1 MSISLL
7 SINFALSIE
16 EIKSMLGLKFDT
28 ETSWVEVAENGLQQ
42 LLTDHAFAE
51 QKAASNAVSIII
63 NYSEETEL
71 VKDMSDI
78 AIEEMEHF
86 RMVHNLMA
94 DRNMVLGKA
103 TKNDYA
109 LNLQKFFPKTHDR
122 TEALIHRLLVAALI
136 EARSCERF
144 KVFSENMQD
153 EELSKFYKDLMV
165 SEANHYTLFL
175 SYARKYTDREIV
187 DQKWQNLLAF
197 EADMMKTRGTVA
209 KVHG

>member
-1 MSISLL
+1 
-7 SINFALSIE
+7 
-16 EIKSMLGLKFDT
+16 MLGLQFDT
-28 ETSWVEVAENGLQQ
+28 ETSWVDVAQNGLEQ

-63 NYSEETEL
+63 NYSEETAL

-86 RMVHNLMA
+86 RMVHNLMVK
-94 DRNMVLGKA
+94 RGMVLGKA

-109 LNLQKFFPKTHDR
+109 LRLQKFFPSTKDR

-144 KVFSENMQD
+144 KVFSENMND
-153 EELSKFYKDLMV
+153 EELSTFYKDLMI

-175 SYARKYTDREIV
+175 GYARQYMDRSIV
-187 DQKWQNLLAF
+187 DEKWGALLAF
-197 EADMMKTRGTVA
+197 EAEMMKERGTTA

>member
-1 MSISLL
+1 
-7 SINFALSIE
+7 
-16 EIKSMLGLKFDT
+16 MLGLKFET

-71 VKDMSDI
+71 VSDMSDI

-86 RMVHNLMA
+86 RMVHNIMVKKG
-94 DRNMVLGKA
+94 MVLGKA

-109 LNLQKFFPKTHDR
+109 LKLQKFFPHTHNR
-122 TEALIHRLLVAALI
+122 TEALVHRLLVAALI

-144 KVFSENMQD
+144 KVFSDNLDDQ
-153 EELSKFYKDLMV
+153 ELSTFYKNLMI

-175 SYARKYTDREIV
+175 GYARKYMDREIV
-187 DQKWQNLLAF
+187 DQKWQDLLAF
-197 EADMMKTRGTVA
+197 EAEMMKSRGTVA

>member
-1 MSISLL
+1 
-7 SINFALSIE
+7 
-16 EIKSMLGLKFDT
+16 MLGLQFET
-28 ETSWVEVAENGLQQ
+28 ETSWVEVAQNGLQQ

-86 RMVHNLMA
+86 RMVHTLMVSR
-94 DRNMVLGKA
+94 DMVLGKA

-109 LNLQKFFPKTHDR
+109 LNLQKFFPHTNNR
-122 TEALIHRLLVAALI
+122 TEALVHRLLVAALI

-144 KVFSENMQD
+144 KVFADNMDDQ
-153 EELSKFYKDLMV
+153 ELSDFYRDLMV

-175 SYARKYTDREIV
+175 GYARKYMNREIV
-187 DQKWQNLLAF
+187 DKKWHDLLAF
-197 EADMMKTRGTVA
+197 EAEMMKSRGTIA

>member
-1 MSISLL
+1 
-7 SINFALSIE
+7 
-16 EIKSMLGLKFDT
+16 MLGLKFET
-28 ETSWVEVAENGLQQ
+28 ETSWVDVAKNGLQQ

-51 QKAASNAVSIII
+51 QKAAANATSIII

-71 VKDMSDI
+71 VKDMADI

-86 RMVHNLMA
+86 RMVHNLMV
-94 DRNMVLGKA
+94 DRGMVLGQA

-109 LNLQKFFPKTHDR
+109 LRLQKFFPHTGNR
-122 TEALIHRLLVAALI
+122 NEALIHRLLVAALI

-144 KVFSENMQD
+144 KVFADNMED
-153 EELSKFYKDLMV
+153 EELSKFYLDLMI

-175 SYARKYTDREIV
+175 GYARKYMNREIV
-187 DQKWQNLLAF
+187 DKKWNDLLAF
-197 EADMMKTRGTVA
+197 EAEMMRERGKTA

>member
-1 MSISLL
+1 
-7 SINFALSIE
+7 
-16 EIKSMLGLKFDT
+16 MLGLKFET
-28 ETSWVEVAENGLQQ
+28 ETSWVDVAQNGLQQ

-63 NYSEETEL
+63 NYSEETAL

-86 RMVHNLMA
+86 RMVHNLMISR
-94 DRNMVLGKA
+94 DMVLGKA
-103 TKNDYA
+103 NKNDYA
-109 LNLQKFFPKTHDR
+109 LNLQKFFPHTQNR
-122 TEALIHRLLVAALI
+122 TEALVHRLLVAALI

-144 KVFSENMQD
+144 KVFSENMND
-153 EELSKFYKDLMV
+153 AELSKFYKDLMI

-175 SYARKYTDREIV
+175 GYARTYMDRKIV
-187 DQKWQNLLAF
+187 DEKWQSLLAF
-197 EADMMKTRGTVA
+197 EADMMKTRGTMA

>member
-1 MSISLL
+1 
-7 SINFALSIE
+7 
-16 EIKSMLGLKFDT
+16 MLGLQFDT
-28 ETSWVEVAENGLQQ
+28 ETSWVEVAKNGLEQ

-63 NYSEETEL
+63 NYSEETAL

-86 RMVHNLMA
+86 RMVHNLMV
-94 DRNMVLGKA
+94 DRGMVLGQA

-109 LNLQKFFPKTHDR
+109 LKLQKFFPHTGNR

-144 KVFSENMQD
+144 KVFADNMED
-153 EELSKFYKDLMV
+153 EELSKFYLDLMV

-175 SYARKYTDREIV
+175 GYARKYMDRDIV
-187 DQKWQNLLAF
+187 DKKWNDLLAF
-197 EADMMKTRGTVA
+197 EAVMMRERGKTA